1 MKKISLRH
9 RFRIKL
15 FFEGA
20 AIGIFTGVIISVL
33 RFLLDEADI
42 LRPIYF
48 ANLEGA
54 TDFFIT
60 LCGMILLAMFLS
72 KAMEFDKQVGGSGVP
87 QIEGILQDKT
97 QMKNPLR
104 LLVLKFTSTVL
115 AIGAGMSLGRAGVS
129 VQFGS
134 CVGNVFSKIFPSHKE
149 DSKILLAAG
158 ASAGL
163 SAIFTAPLAGVFF
176 CIEELHKKFDAETL
190 IATVTASVSAA
201 AVTKLGFGVRPIFE
215 TMTAEPLTV
224 PKILE
229 VPTLEMLTMQTGASL
244 KIFLCFL
251 LMSILLGVIGAFF
264 TKSLLWSLAIFER
277 LNLKLVYKILIPLIL
292 IIPVGKFLPE
302 VLGCGNVLVDDLLD
316 DNFLLTTVL
325 ILFAGKFLFTLIC
338 FGTNAPGGV
347 FLPLLTL
354 GALGGN
360 IFASAGVNLNL
371 FSADLTSLFIVFG
384 MAAMFAAVIKSPVT
398 GSILI
403 MEITGQFSYL
413 LSLIIISGVAFM
425 TSDLIGGKPIFSA
438 LLHRKKVKKFFK
450 E

>member
-33 RFLLDEADI
+33 RFLLDNADI

-48 ANLEGA
+48 ESLSGGA
-54 TDFFIT
+54 DFFIT
-60 LCGMILLAMFLS
+60 FCGLILLAIFLS

-97 QMKNPLR
+97 QMINPLR
-104 LLVLKFTSTVL
+104 LLILKFTSTVL

-134 CVGNVFSKIFPSHKE
+134 CVGKFFS
-149 DSKILLAAG
+149 DKILPHHKKDAKILIAAG

-163 SAIFTAPLAGVFF
+163 SAVFTAPLAGVFF

-215 TMTAEPLTV
+215 TMTAEPLAV

-229 VPTLEMLTMQTGASL
+229 LPTVEMLTMQTGESL

-251 LMSILLGVIGAFF
+251 AMAILLGVIGAFF
-264 TKSLLWSLAIFER
+264 TKSLLLSLEIFER
-277 LNLKLVYKILIPLIL
+277 LELKLFYKILIPLIL
-292 IIPVGKFLPE
+292 ILPLGKFLPE
-302 VLGCGNVLVDDLLD
+302 VLGCGNVLVDDLL
-316 DNFLLTTVL
+316 NEKFLFSTVL

-338 FGTNAPGGV
+338 FGTNAPGGI

-354 GALGGN
+354 GALGGH
-360 IFASAGVNLNL
+360 IFASAGVFLNL
-371 FSADLTSLFIVFG
+371 FSADLTSLFVIFG

-403 MEITGQFSYL
+403 MEVTGQFSYL
-413 LSLIIISGVAFM
+413 LTLIIISGVAFM

-438 LLHRKKVKKFFK
+438 LLYRKKVAK
-450 E
+450 